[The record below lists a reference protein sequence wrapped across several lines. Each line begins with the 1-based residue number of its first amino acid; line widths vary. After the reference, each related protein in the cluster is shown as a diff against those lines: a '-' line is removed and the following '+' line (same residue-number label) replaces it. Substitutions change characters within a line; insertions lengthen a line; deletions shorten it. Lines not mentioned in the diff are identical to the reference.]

1 VSKGD
6 IVISVQQK
14 FVERIAAGKKAAELR
29 RRAPRIQPGCR
40 VWIYT
45 KAPEAVISIC
55 VAVDRIVTGSPTD
68 IWKSHHSDLGV
79 SLSEFEEYF
88 WGTDHRVCHLFKK
101 VEDVSPSAALSEIRS
116 KAKGF
121 MHIGGSPILFSL
133 PGTQIHSL
141 VPLPRTVGVPPAPSS
156 ATVASLVICLGPERR
171 ALVILGSSA

>member
-14 FVERIAAGKKAAELR
+14 FVERIVAGKKAAELR

-55 VAVDRIVTGSPTD
+55 VTVDRIVTGSPQY
-68 IWKSHHSDLGV
+68 IWRSHRSDLGV
-79 SLSEFEEYF
+79 SLDEFEDYF
-88 WGTDHRVCHLFKK
+88 GQTETGCAIFFKQ
-101 VEDVSPSAALSEIRS
+101 VEDVSPGVALSEIRS

-121 MHIGGSPILFSL
+121 HPPQFFKRLEEGSPELKLFRSR
-133 PGTQIHSL
+133 L
-141 VPLPRTVGVPPAPSS
+141 V
-156 ATVASLVICLGPERR
+156 CQ
-171 ALVILGSSA
+171 

>member
-14 FVERIAAGKKAAELR
+14 FVARIVAGEKAAELR

-55 VAVDRIVTGSPTD
+55 VTVDRIVTGSPRD
-68 IWKSHHSDLGV
+68 IWRSHHSDLGV

-88 WGTDHRVCHLFKK
+88 WGTDTGCAIFFKQ
-101 VEDVSPSAALSEIRS
+101 VEDVSPGVALSEIRS
-116 KAKGF
+116 KSKGF
-121 MHIGGSPILFSL
+121 HPPQFFKRLEEGSPELKLFRSR
-133 PGTQIHSL
+133 L
-141 VPLPRTVGVPPAPSS
+141 VCG
-156 ATVASLVICLGPERR
+156 
-171 ALVILGSSA
+171 